1 MIDSERVYTEVT
13 SKFPLW
19 TSKVSLM
26 FSIDEILKRY
36 DEKYEM
42 TWDMKA
48 GLMGKRKCC
57 YIHRADLL
65 SPNAQS
71 HIHS

>member
-13 SKFPLW
+13 SKFTFEPCFIED
-19 TSKVSLM
+19 TANISV
-26 FSIDEILKRY
+26 DDILKRY

-42 TWDMKA
+42 TWDIKA

-57 YIHRADLL
+57 NPHLASQLL
-65 SPNAQS
+65 Y
-71 HIHS
+71 